1 MSTDPTGPSYG
12 FDTLQIHAGARPD
25 PATGARQTPI
35 YQTTAYVF
43 RDAEHAAALFN
54 LQEVGF
60 IYSRLT
66 NPTVAVLQ
74 ERVATLEG
82 GVGAVC
88 CSSGHAAQIMA
99 LFPLMGPGK
108 NFVTSNRLYG
118 GSVTQFSQTIKRFGW
133 TAKFVDVD
141 DLDAV
146 AAAVDDDTRAIF
158 TESIANPGG
167 HIADIRALADIADKA
182 GLPLIVDNTSA
193 SPYLCRP
200 IEHGA
205 TLVVHSLTKYLTG
218 NGTVMGG
225 VVVDSGKF
233 DWSASDKFPSL
244 SAPEPA
250 YHGLKF
256 HETFGP
262 LAFTFHGIAV
272 GLRDLGMTLNPQAAH
287 YTLMGIE
294 TLSLRMQRHVENAE
308 EVATWLEGHPAV
320 EKVTYAGLPSSPYH
334 DRVARICPKGAGA
347 LFTVALKGGYD
358 ACIAFVDSLEIFS
371 HVANLGDTRSLVIHS
386 ASTTHRQ
393 LTAEQQAAAGAAPD
407 VVRLSI
413 GIEDVRD
420 LIADLDQALA
430 KAKAKAPSRRT
441 EPA

>member
-1 MSTDPTGPSYG
+1 MSDGPTYG

-43 RDAEHAAALFN
+43 RDADHAAALFN
-54 LQEVGF
+54 LQEVGY

-74 ERVATLEG
+74 ERIATLEG

-99 LFPLMGPGK
+99 LFPLMGPGR
-108 NFVTSNRLYG
+108 NVVASTRLYG
-118 GSVTQFSQTIKRFGW
+118 GTVTQFSQTIKRFGW
-133 TAKFVDVD
+133 SAKFVDFD
-141 DLDAV
+141 DEAAV
-146 AAAVDDDTRAIF
+146 AAAIDDDTRAVF
-158 TESIANPGG
+158 CESVANPGG
-167 HIADIRALADIADKA
+167 YITDIAAIAGIADKA
-182 GLPLIVDNTSA
+182 GVPLIVDNTSA
-193 SPYLCRP
+193 TPYLCRP
-200 IEHGA
+200 IELGA
-205 TLVVHSLTKYLTG
+205 TLVVHSTTKYLTG
-218 NGTVMGG
+218 NGTVTGG
-225 VVVDSGKF
+225 CIVDSGRF

-262 LAFTFHGIAV
+262 LAFTFHGIAI
-272 GLRDLGMTLNPQAAH
+272 GLRDLGMTMNPQAAH

-308 EVATWLEGHPAV
+308 KVAKWLEKDPRV
-320 EKVTYAGLPSSPYH
+320 DYVTYAGLESSKYY
-334 DRVARICPKGAGA
+334 DRVAKVCPKGAGG
-347 LFTVALKGGYD
+347 LFTFAIKGGYD
-358 ACIAFVDSLEIFS
+358 ACVKLVNALEIFS

-393 LTAEQQAAAGAAPD
+393 LTAEQQEAAGAGPN
-407 VVRLSI
+407 VVRISI
-413 GIEDVRD
+413 GIEDADD

-430 KAKAKAPSRRT
+430 KASA
-441 EPA
+441 

>member
-1 MSTDPTGPSYG
+1 MTDAPSYG
-12 FDTLQIHAGARPD
+12 FDTLQIHAGSRPD

-54 LQEVGF
+54 LQEVGY

-74 ERVATLEG
+74 ERIATLEG

-99 LFPLMGPGK
+99 LFPLMAPGR
-108 NFVTSNRLYG
+108 NIVASTRLYG
-118 GSVTQFSQTIKRFGW
+118 GTVTQFSQTIKRFGW
-133 TAKFVDVD
+133 SAKFVDFD

-146 AAAVDDDTRAIF
+146 AAAIDGDTRAVF
-158 TESIANPGG
+158 CEAIANPGG
-167 HIADIRALADIADKA
+167 YITDLRAVADVADAA

-193 SPYLCRP
+193 TPYLCRP

-205 TLVVHSLTKYLTG
+205 TLVVHSTTKYLTG
-218 NGTVMGG
+218 NGTVTGG
-225 VVVDSGKF
+225 AIVDSGKF

-262 LAFTFHGIAV
+262 LAFTFHGIAI
-272 GLRDLGMTLNPQAAH
+272 GLRDLGMTMNPQAAH

-294 TLSLRMQRHVENAE
+294 TLSLRMQRHIENAVT
-308 EVATWLEGHPAV
+308 VANWLEADPRV
-320 EKVTYAGLPSSPYH
+320 DFVTYAGLPSSPYFE
-334 DRVARICPKGAGA
+334 RARTVCPKGAGA
-347 LFTVALKGGYD
+347 LFTFAVKGGYE
-358 ACIAFVDSLEIFS
+358 ACVKLVDSLQIFS
-371 HVANLGDTRSLVIHS
+371 HVANLGDTRSLIIHS

-393 LTAEQQAAAGAAPD
+393 LTPEQQGAAGAAPN

-413 GIEDVRD
+413 GIEDAAD

-430 KAKAKAPSRRT
+430 KAAG
-441 EPA
+441 

>member
-1 MSTDPTGPSYG
+1 MSDTPQYG

-43 RDAEHAAALFN
+43 RDADHAAALFN
-54 LQEVGF
+54 LQEVGY

-74 ERVATLEG
+74 ERLATLEG

-108 NFVTSNRLYG
+108 NVVASTRLYG
-118 GSVTQFSQTIKRFGW
+118 GTITQFSQTIKRFGW
-133 TAKFVDVD
+133 SAKFVDFD

-146 AAAVDDDTRAIF
+146 REAIDDDTRAIF
-158 TESIANPGG
+158 GESISNPGG
-167 HIADIRALADIADKA
+167 YVTDIRAVADVADAA
-182 GLPLIVDNTSA
+182 GLPLIIDNTSA
-193 SPYLCRP
+193 TPYLCRP
-200 IEHGA
+200 IEQGA
-205 TLVVHSLTKYLTG
+205 TLVVHSLTKFLTG
-218 NGTVMGG
+218 NGTVTGG
-225 VVVDSGKF
+225 VIVDSGQF

-244 SAPEPA
+244 SEPESA

-272 GLRDLGMTLNPQAAH
+272 GLRDLGMTLNPQSAH

-294 TLSLRMQRHVENAE
+294 TLSLRMERHVQNAE
-308 EVATWLEGHPAV
+308 TVAKWLENDPRVAS
-320 EKVTYAGLPSSPYH
+320 VTYAGLDSSPYAE
-334 DRVARICPKGAGA
+334 RVSRCYPKGAGA
-347 LFTVALKGGYD
+347 LFTVQLKDGYD
-358 ACIAFVDSLEIFS
+358 ACVKLVDSLEIFS
-371 HVANLGDTRSLVIHS
+371 HVANLGDTRSLIIHS

-393 LTAEQQAAAGAAPD
+393 LTPEQQEAAGASPD
-407 VVRLSI
+407 MVRLSI
-413 GIEDVRD
+413 GIEDASD
-420 LIADLDQALA
+420 LIADLDQGLA
-430 KAKAKAPSRRT
+430 KATA
-441 EPA
+441 

>member
-1 MSTDPTGPSYG
+1 MNQEEPTYG

-25 PATGARQTPI
+25 PATGARQVPI

-54 LQEVGF
+54 LQEVGY

-66 NPTVAVLQ
+66 NPTVAALQ
-74 ERVATLEG
+74 ERVAVLEG

-99 LFPLMGPGK
+99 LFPLMAPGL
-108 NFVTSNRLYG
+108 NVVVSTRLYG

-133 TAKFVDVD
+133 SAKFVDFD

-146 AAAVDDDTRAIF
+146 AAAIDDDTRAVF
-158 TESIANPGG
+158 CESIANPGG
-167 HIADIRALADIADKA
+167 YITDLDAISAIADKA

-193 SPYLCRP
+193 SQYLCRP
-200 IEHGA
+200 MEHGA
-205 TLVVHSLTKYLTG
+205 TLVVHSMTKYLTG
-218 NGTVMGG
+218 NGTVTGG
-225 VVVDSGKF
+225 VVVDSGRF

-262 LAFTFHGIAV
+262 LAFTFHGIAI

-294 TLSLRMQRHVENAE
+294 TLSLRMQRHVENAMKI
-308 EVATWLEGHPAV
+308 AAWLETHDAV
-320 EKVTYAGLPSSPYH
+320 EAVTYAGLPSSPYK
-334 DRVARICPKGAGA
+334 DRVARICPKGAGG
-347 LFTVALKGGYD
+347 LFTVALKGGYES
-358 ACIAFVDSLEIFS
+358 CIKFVDALEIFS

-393 LTAEQQAAAGAAPD
+393 LTTEQQVAAGAAPN
-407 VVRLSI
+407 VVRISI
-413 GIEDVRD
+413 GIEDADD
-420 LIADLDQALA
+420 LINDLNQALN
-430 KAKAKAPSRRT
+430 KAKP
-441 EPA
+441 